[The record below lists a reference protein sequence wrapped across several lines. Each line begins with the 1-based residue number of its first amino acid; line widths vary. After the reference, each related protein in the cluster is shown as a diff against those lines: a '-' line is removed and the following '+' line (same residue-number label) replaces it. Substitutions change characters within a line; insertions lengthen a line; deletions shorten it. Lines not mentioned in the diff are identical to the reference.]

1 MSKLR
6 DEIVKSHKSGEVAF
20 HVAHDRLMKEC
31 NMSSE
36 DAHDILLQ
44 PLEEGKDFDY
54 VPNANLAEWMVE

>member
-31 NMSSE
+31 DMSSVA
-36 DAHDILLQ
+36 AHDITF
-44 PLEEGKDFDY
+44 PTLEEGEDFDY

>member
-31 NMSSE
+31 DMSSE
-36 DAHDILLQ
+36 DAHDILFP
-44 PLEEGKDFDY
+44 PLEEGEDFDY

>member
-31 NMSSE
+31 DMSSE
-36 DAHDILLQ
+36 DAHDILF
-44 PLEEGKDFDY
+44 PSLEEGKDFDY
-54 VPNANLAEWMVE
+54 VPNANLSEWMVE